1 MNEERHLIKQRLE
14 KLLKIKEKGVN
25 PYPYKFEVT
34 HLSSE
39 VIRNSENLETSKSA
53 VAVAGRLMSIR
64 SHGKTGFG
72 HIQDEDGKIQIY
84 FRKDT
89 LGDDQ
94 FGLYELF
101 DIGDIVGIRGK
112 VFKTRTGEITLS
124 AQEVELLCKSIRPL
138 PIPKDKIQDGRRI
151 VYDEFSD
158 KEQRYRQR
166 YLDVILNPD
175 VREVFLKRD
184 RIIWELEKYLR
195 EKGFVRMETPI
206 LQPLYGGASARPFTT
221 YHNALGLTLYLRIS
235 DELYLKRLI
244 VGGYGKVYEFCQDFR
259 NEGMDREHNPE
270 FTLLELYLAYA
281 DYNDIMEIAEE
292 MISQTAEEVVGS
304 MQVEYQGQKI
314 DFSPPW
320 NRVKMSDAIREHTGL
335 DLFGSSEGDLKS
347 ICKDL
352 NVEVDSSIGVG
363 KMIDKIFDQYVKDHL
378 VQPTF
383 ITDYP
388 LETAPLAKRHRD
400 DPLLAERFE
409 PFVCGMEI
417 GNAFSELNDPIDQ
430 KKRFEEQMRLKEQ
443 GDEEA
448 QVLDEDYIK
457 AMEYGMPPTGG
468 LGISIDRLVMLLTDS
483 PSIRDVILFP
493 QMRPEG

>member
-25 PYPYKFEVT
+25 PYPYRFEVT

-39 VIRNSENLETSKSA
+39 VIRNSENLETSKSV

-138 PIPKDKIQDGRRI
+138 PVPKDKIQDGSRI

-281 DYNDIMEIAEE
+281 DYYDIMEIAEE
-292 MISQTAEEVVGS
+292 MISQTAEKVVGS

-335 DLFGSSEGDLKS
+335 DLFGTSEGDLKS

-352 NVEVDSSIGVG
+352 NVEVDSSMGIG

-448 QVLDEDYIK
+448 QVLDEDYMK

>member
-25 PYPYKFEVT
+25 PYPYRFEVT